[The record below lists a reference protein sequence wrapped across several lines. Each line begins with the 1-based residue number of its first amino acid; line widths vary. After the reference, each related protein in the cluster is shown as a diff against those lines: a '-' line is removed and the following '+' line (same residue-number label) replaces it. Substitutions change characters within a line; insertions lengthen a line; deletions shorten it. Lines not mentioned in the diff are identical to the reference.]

1 MAMNAPISG
10 LSLAASPSS
19 SSQASSTSLTLA
31 TRPLKTTF
39 FNGGVGA
46 FKATG
51 IQTATANKARCSG
64 HGGGALGAQ
73 MNLFDRLARVIK
85 SYANAVISSVEDPEK
100 ILEQTVLE
108 MNDDLTKMRQATAQ
122 VLASQKRLENKYKAA
137 QQASDDWYRRAQ
149 IALEKGEEDLARE
162 ALKRRKSYADNAS
175 TLKAQFDQQKN
186 VVENLVSNTRLLE
199 SKIQEAKSKK
209 DTLKARAQS
218 AKTATKVSEMLG
230 NVNTSSALSAFEK
243 MEEKVMA
250 MESQAEALNQLTT
263 DDLEGKFALL
273 ESSSVDDDLA
283 KLKQEL
289 SGSSM
294 KGELPAGRSAAVSS
308 TNAAFPF
315 WESEIENE
323 LNELRRK
330 AKEF

>member
-1 MAMNAPISG
+1 MAIKAPISG
-10 LSLAASPSS
+10 SSLTPPSS
-19 SSQASSTSLTLA
+19 SSRRPPTEVVLVRCPPLRTS
-31 TRPLKTTF
+31 F
-39 FNGGVGA
+39 FGGGVGRLKVVG
-46 FKATG
+46 F
-51 IQTATANKARCSG
+51 QTSNLTTPKCVGGR
-64 HGGGALGAQ
+64 GGALVVR

-85 SYANAVISSVEDPEK
+85 SYANAILSTVEDPEK
-100 ILEQTVLE
+100 ILEQAVLE

-122 VLASQKRLENKYKAA
+122 VLASQKRMENKYKAS

-149 IALEKGEEDLARE
+149 LALEKGDDNLARE
-162 ALKRRKSYADNAS
+162 ALKRRKSYADSAS
-175 TLKAQFDQQKN
+175 SLKAQLEQQKG
-186 VVENLVSNTRLLE
+186 VVDNLVSNTRLLE
-199 SKIQEAKSKK
+199 SKIQEARSKK

-283 KLKQEL
+283 KLKREL
-289 SGSSM
+289 SGPSL
-294 KGELPAGRSAAVSS
+294 KGELPAGRTAISSSS
-308 TNAAFPF
+308 TPFPF
-315 WESEIENE
+315 RDVEIENE
-323 LNELRRK
+323 LNELRRR
-330 AKEF
+330 ARE